1 MSGFR
6 HGVLGIALVLD
17 GGSRHDKHHPVRAL
31 MCAHHLADAGTTSGT
46 GARGWHGLRPSVHER
61 IAVDFWDLTKLLFR
75 RWYFALPGL
84 VLTAIAS
91 VWVLVGVAPSYI
103 STAYIQLAPPISQPT
118 QPGQQSLEQ
127 RNPWIGLGLTNLA
140 DAALLTVQQDA
151 VMEAFKANGLSDTY
165 TATLTGQSPLVTF
178 EVTGATKEQA
188 LNTANELI
196 QRFSASVTD
205 LQVTTYGVGT
215 QDLVAARRID
225 LGANVKESDA
235 RVKRA
240 FVAVFGVGLLLT
252 FALTVAIDAWLNRRA
267 RRFAGLSDGLDL
279 SDFPPAPVA
288 PTPPARRASSARFTN
303 GTGAGL
309 TSQPQIGTNPR
320 RRIEV
325 HPMGVENDHGSLTS
339 ETGTSAGLPALID
352 GHRPASDDTDEPLV
366 AASPDATVV
375 LPLTHKPARRRPADG
390 DRTEPR

>member
-1 MSGFR
+1 
-6 HGVLGIALVLD
+6 
-17 GGSRHDKHHPVRAL
+17 
-31 MCAHHLADAGTTSGT
+31 
-46 GARGWHGLRPSVHER
+46 
-61 IAVDFWDLTKLLFR
+61 VDFWDLTKLLFR

-140 DAALLTVQQDA
+140 DASLLTVQQDA

-205 LQVTTYGVGT
+205 LQVTTYGVGS
-215 QDLVAARRID
+215 QDLVTARRID

-240 FVAVFGVGLLLT
+240 LVAVFGVGLVLT

-267 RRFAGLSDGLDL
+267 RRLAGLSDGLDL
-279 SDFPPAPVA
+279 SDFQPAPVA
-288 PTPPARRASSARFTN
+288 PTPAARRSSSGRFTN

-309 TSQPQIGTNPR
+309 ASQPQMGTNPR
-320 RRIEV
+320 RARVEV
-325 HPMGVENDHGSLTS
+325 HPVLAEHEHGPHAS

-352 GHRPASDDTDEPLV
+352 GHRPSADDADDADEPLV
-366 AASPDATVV
+366 AAGPDATVV